1 MLDTYD
7 DKQQLEMTMQLKTLL
22 QLLMLV
28 NYLNL
33 FHHLLMVVNDDLNE
47 YLDF

>member
-1 MLDTYD
+1 LDTYD
-7 DKQQLEMTMQLKTLL
+7 DKQQLEMTMQLKMLL
-22 QLLMLV
+22 QLLMPV

-33 FHHLLMVVNDDLNE
+33 FRHLLMVVNDDLNE

>member
-1 MLDTYD
+1 
-7 DKQQLEMTMQLKTLL
+7 MTRQLKMLL
-22 QLLMLV
+22 QLLMRV

-33 FHHLLMVVNDDLNE
+33 FRHLLMGVNDDLNE

>member
-7 DKQQLEMTMQLKTLL
+7 DKQQLGMTMQLKMLL

-33 FHHLLMVVNDDLNE
+33 FRHLLMVVNDDLNE